1 MTGTVAETLHF
12 LFDHSWLNTQA
23 AHIFD
28 YLLAIR
34 HPVWDVVT
42 LDILVNDAHLQLQVV
57 DLPWRRLLR
66 HLVSQLLAWL
76 EAGYIALSEICVSP
90 DWRIL

>member
-12 LFDHSWLNTQA
+12 LFDHSWLDTQA

-34 HPVWDVVT
+34 HPVWDVVS
-42 LDILVNDAHLQLQVV
+42 LDVLVNYAHLQLQVV
-57 DLPWRRLLR
+57 DLPRHRLLP
-66 HLVSQLLAWL
+66 HLVFQLLAWL
-76 EAGYIALSEICVSP
+76 DV
-90 DWRIL
+90 